1 MMKNSAT
8 DRTAPSV
15 MVHEFP
21 SLRQAKSFAILAVA
35 VLLVLGAVQ
44 ARAQE
49 EGQEGATLNGYA
61 RSKVGA
67 LVEDG
72 AYFLAEN
79 TLDLRLSYSA
89 GDAAFYA
96 NPVLYEREGELALP
110 ELREAYIDLGGE
122 IFDLRMGKQQ
132 IIWGKGDGVFITDIV
147 SPKDLSQF
155 LVPDFEEL
163 RLAVTGARLDLYAD
177 AHSLELVWL
186 PWFTPTVSPAL
197 DSLWAPSLA
206 FPIVPTIQPALLPE
220 MELESGEYFAKYS
233 YMGSSFD
240 LSLMGGWF
248 WNDTPAFTV
257 VSKAFG
263 PSGLTSL
270 TVQPEYYRTLA
281 AGYAVSGTLGPLVL
295 RSEGAWYGA
304 RRFQGNPMVFADGY
318 AEKDAVQYLAGADFS
333 VAGYNFGLQFIQDII
348 LDYDDDLTEE
358 AFRNTATFVV
368 AKTYLNETLTVEIF
382 SYVGLD
388 DGDALVKPKVTWDA
402 SDSLELFAGAYLFL
416 GDEGDFGQYDDKDGV
431 YVGAKLSF

>member
-1 MMKNSAT
+1 MKNM
-8 DRTAPSV
+8 V
-15 MVHEFP
+15 MAFP
-21 SLRQAKSFAILAVA
+21 KLRLAKSFALAA
-35 VLLVLGAVQ
+35 STVLLVLGAVQ

-49 EGQEGATLNGYA
+49 GAQEGATLNGYA
-61 RSKVGA
+61 RTKVGA

-110 ELREAYIDLGGE
+110 ELREVYIDLGGE
-122 IFDLRMGKQQ
+122 FFDLRMGKQQ

-147 SPKDLSQF
+147 SPKNLSRF

-186 PWFTPTVSPAL
+186 PWFTPTISPASG
-197 DSLWAPSLA
+197 SLWALSLA
-206 FPIVPTIQPALLPE
+206 FPISPTIQAAVLPV

-257 VSKAFG
+257 ISQVLTPG
-263 PSGLTSL
+263 VGLTSL
-270 TVQPEYYRTLA
+270 TVEPEYYRTLA

-304 RRFQGNPMVFADGY
+304 KRFQGNPMAFADGY
-318 AEKDAVQYLAGADFS
+318 AEKDAIQYLAGADFS
-333 VAGYNFGLQFIQDII
+333 VGGYNFGLQFIQDII
-348 LDYDDDLTEE
+348 LDYDDDLTED
-358 AFRNTATFVV
+358 AIANTATFVV

-382 SYVGLD
+382 SYLGLD

-416 GDEGDFGQYDDKDGV
+416 GDEGDFGQYDDNDGV